1 MRELSVAAAQAV
13 STRGAVSANLEHHC
27 LLAERAAEEGVDVVV
42 FPELSLT
49 GYELDIAPTL
59 AFSAED
65 ERLLPLVEVAETSGT
80 ILVAG
85 APVRLAS
92 GLHVGAFVLEP
103 DRSVRVYTK
112 RYLHDGE
119 EAVFVPGSLDPIL
132 ELGDDRAALAICAD
146 TSHPEHAEAAAKRG
160 AGLYLVGVF
169 FTPDGYPADMDR
181 MAGYAARHAM
191 TVVMAN
197 AGGPAT
203 GFASAGGS
211 AVWSD
216 SGALVARMDGI
227 GAGLV
232 VARRSQSGWIGE
244 SLPL

>member
-1 MRELSVAAAQAV
+1 MRALRVAAAQAI
-13 STRGAVSANLEHHC
+13 STRGAVEANLDHHC
-27 LLAERAAEEGVDVVV
+27 RLAELAAGQGVEVAV

-49 GYELDIAPTL
+49 GYEPDIAATL

-65 ERLLPLVEVAETSGT
+65 ERLKPLVEVAEAGEV
-80 ILVAG
+80 ILVVG

-92 GLHVGAFVLEP
+92 GLHIGAFVLGP
-103 DRSVRVYTK
+103 DRSVSVYTK
-112 RYLHDGE
+112 RYLHGGE
-119 EAVFVPGSLDPIL
+119 EAVFVPGGLDPIL
-132 ELGDDRAALAICAD
+132 ELGDDRATLAICAD
-146 TSHPEHAEAAAKRG
+146 TSHPEHAEAAAMRG

-169 FTPDGYPADMDR
+169 FTPEGYPAGTGR
-181 MAGYAARHAM
+181 LAGYAELHAM
-191 TVVMAN
+191 AVVMAN

-216 SGALVARMDGI
+216 SGSLVARLDGV

-232 VARRSQSGWIGE
+232 VARRSGRGWSGE
-244 SLPL
+244 AVPL